1 MRSVGRMIRPHNVF
15 ILKILAA
22 AIVFLSIVYVLAL
35 KYIDAFATGPTNA
48 IEVAELNAPVKLYDN
63 GTIYTAGAV
72 VNENGSLYKM
82 VDPIGAAGYSPTRP
96 GDRSWSKIKKYD
108 NTFVY
113 SPGDVIEHKGRIYKM
128 VEGVGAA
135 GYAPDRPGD
144 KSWKQEKTD
153 SKKANAFTHAARWY
167 G

>member
-1 MRSVGRMIRPHNVF
+1 
-15 ILKILAA
+15 
-22 AIVFLSIVYVLAL
+22 
-35 KYIDAFATGPTNA
+35 
-48 IEVAELNAPVKLYDN
+48 
-63 GTIYTAGAV
+63 

-113 SPGDVIEHKGRIYKM
+113 SPGDVIEHKGQFIKWLKAI
-128 VEGVGAA
+128 GAA

-153 SKKANAFTHAARWY
+153 SKKANAFTHAARVVY
-167 G
+167 LILKHFIIDSYFILYLFNCCITLCTIFTEGATCI